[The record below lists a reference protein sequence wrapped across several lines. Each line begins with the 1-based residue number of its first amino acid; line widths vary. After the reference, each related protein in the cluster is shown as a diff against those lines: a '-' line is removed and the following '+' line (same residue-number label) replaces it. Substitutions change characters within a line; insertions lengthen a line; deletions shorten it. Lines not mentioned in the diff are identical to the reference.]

1 MQGVR
6 VAGFELH
13 PQLLADCHR
22 LGRFSLSHVLLH
34 RNAALPW
41 LILVPEAAPGVSE
54 LYELDDARRREL
66 DEEIDALAPYLK
78 RAFGAQKIN
87 VAAIG
92 NLVPQLHIHVVGR
105 NPGDPCWPGV
115 VWGNLPPGPGWAPE
129 QLRDIS
135 SAIAQL
141 RPFRPA

>member
-1 MQGVR
+1 M
-6 VAGFELH
+6 FTLH
-13 PQLLADCHR
+13 PQLAADSFILGDFPLCR
-22 LGRFSLSHVLLH
+22 LLLM
-34 RNAALPW
+34 NDANFPW
-41 LILVPEAAPGVSE
+41 FILVPRRAAVRE
-54 LYELDDARRREL
+54 IYELPDHDQQQLLRESSHLAARLTGIFRADKL
-66 DEEIDALAPYLK
+66 NIAAL
-78 RAFGAQKIN
+78 
-87 VAAIG
+87 G